1 MTIPSLWA
9 HQERDIQ
16 RMLSEPELFNGS
28 DPGTGKT
35 RVAIEAIRQLKLPT
49 LILAP
54 KSILQCA
61 WGNDIDKFAPEL
73 TYAVA
78 NANNRSKAFESN
90 AQIII
95 TNHDAVTWLA
105 QPANEKY
112 LTRFKGGMFV
122 VDECFPKGTKIQTT
136 TGQQDIETVI
146 IGTPILTSNGFIPV
160 SKLYVN
166 TTKQL
171 TRLYLSDGTHIDC
184 TSNHPFAT
192 DKGWCPARDTLG
204 LSLVRNDLCKPT
216 TSPTILQQNMQQ
228 KSNVGSENLS
238 RARAT
243 LTSGIIEIKRSA
255 ELEQRDTLQRDNET
269 KTKRRAQSFR
279 APTENKRGEWANKL
293 SRNAY
298 ARNIITRMAISASHL
313 YQNAKRLWV
322 SYMLQSRLRSTRKEM
337 GARDRRKLAHIAQVV
352 GREER
357 FFSSSVRVERVATIE
372 LGSPISVYN
381 LETDGI
387 NDYFANGLLVHN
399 CTAYKNPTAKRSK
412 AAAKIR
418 ERFARAT
425 CMSGTPTPQGVIDLW
440 HQMFLVDQ
448 GRLLGNSYYRFRA
461 STHTPVNK
469 GAFTEWVE
477 KKGVADA
484 IADIVSEKFIRNAR
498 EDCMDLPPNLIVHRS
513 YKLTPDHFKKYQAM
527 KRHAF
532 MELETGEVSAVNAAV
547 LLSKLLQVASGAVYD
562 ELGHAHVVDTQRY
575 ELIMDLV
582 EERDHSVVF
591 FNFKH
596 QKEQLLKI
604 AEKSKMKYAV
614 IDGEVSGNKRTQ
626 AVEDFQAGKL
636 KVLFC
641 HPQSAGHGLT
651 LTRGTA
657 SIWASP
663 TYNVEHFEQANA
675 RIFRGG
681 QTKKTETILISAEGT
696 ADQKAYKALFE
707 KQLNMNNLLEV
718 LR

>member
-1 MTIPSLWA
+1 MTIPDLWE
-9 HQERDIQ
+9 HQRRDIE
-16 RMLSEPELFNGS
+16 RYCDEPELFNGS

-35 RVAIEAIRQLKLPT
+35 RVVIEAIRRLKLPT

-105 QPANEKY
+105 QPANKKH
-112 LTRFKGGMFV
+112 LAHFKNGMFV
-122 VDECFPKGTKIQTT
+122 VDE
-136 TGQQDIETVI
+136 
-146 IGTPILTSNGFIPV
+146 
-160 SKLYVN
+160 
-166 TTKQL
+166 
-171 TRLYLSDGTHIDC
+171 
-184 TSNHPFAT
+184 
-192 DKGWCPARDTLG
+192 
-204 LSLVRNDLCKPT
+204 
-216 TSPTILQQNMQQ
+216 
-228 KSNVGSENLS
+228 
-238 RARAT
+238 
-243 LTSGIIEIKRSA
+243 
-255 ELEQRDTLQRDNET
+255 
-269 KTKRRAQSFR
+269 
-279 APTENKRGEWANKL
+279 
-293 SRNAY
+293 
-298 ARNIITRMAISASHL
+298 
-313 YQNAKRLWV
+313 
-322 SYMLQSRLRSTRKEM
+322 ST
-337 GARDRRKLAHIAQVV
+337 
-352 GREER
+352 
-357 FFSSSVRVERVATIE
+357 
-372 LGSPISVYN
+372 
-381 LETDGI
+381 
-387 NDYFANGLLVHN
+387 
-399 CTAYKNPTAKRSK
+399 CYKNPTAKRSK
-412 AAAKIR
+412 AAAEIR
-418 ERFARAT
+418 ECFSRST

-440 HQMFLVDQ
+440 HQMYLVDR
-448 GRLLGNSYYRFRA
+448 GRLLGPSYYRFRA

-477 KKGVADA
+477 KEGIADA
-484 IADIVSEKFIRNAR
+484 VADIVSERFIRNAR
-498 EDCMDLPPNLIVHRS
+498 EDCMDLPENLVVHRS
-513 YKLTPDHFKKYQAM
+513 YKLTPAHLKDYQKM

-532 MELETGEVSAVNAAV
+532 LELSSGEINAVNAAV

-562 ELGHAHVVDTQRY
+562 EHGVAHIVDTQRY

-582 EERDHSVVF
+582 DERDHSVVF

-596 QKEQLLKI
+596 QKEQLIKI

-696 ADQKAYKALFE
+696 ADQKAYTALFE